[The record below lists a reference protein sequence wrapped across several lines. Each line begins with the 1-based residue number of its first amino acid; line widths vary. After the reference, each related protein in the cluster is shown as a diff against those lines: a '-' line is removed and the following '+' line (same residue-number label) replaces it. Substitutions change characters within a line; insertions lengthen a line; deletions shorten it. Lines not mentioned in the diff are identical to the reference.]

1 MEAPRSDSPRVV
13 GRALA
18 AAGEHR
24 AAGRAAEAEL
34 LYGQVLDA
42 EPGNADALYGLG
54 VLRYEQRDDVA
65 ARALLAA
72 AAAARPADAE
82 VAAALDAVEAALG
95 AGAAPLAG
103 VSAPAPSFGRRAF
116 RRLAVPTL
124 SALSQRPR
132 IWKYRALST
141 CLRVHGTPIE
151 LQPVLFVGSGEV
163 ILGEGVQFGWRTSP
177 LFYTGYCHVE
187 VTGPAAR
194 IEVGDRTEFN
204 NNTMLKSEGAGI
216 RVGADG
222 LFGAHVEVF
231 DSNFHDLHP
240 ERRHGG
246 TPKMA
251 PVDVGRNVFV
261 GMSVKIL
268 KGVTVG
274 DDSVIGAGAV
284 VSASV
289 PSGVIVAGN
298 PARIV
303 GELA

>member
-1 MEAPRSDSPRVV
+1 MAMASRSESPRVV
-13 GRALA
+13 EQALVVADAHQAGGRADEA
-18 AAGEHR
+18 A
-24 AAGRAAEAEL
+24 L
-34 LYGQVLDA
+34 LYEQVLGA
-42 EPGNADALYGLG
+42 EPGNVDALYGLA
-54 VLRYEQRDDVA
+54 VLHHERREDGQARRLLESALAVSPGDV
-65 ARALLAA
+65 R
-72 AAAARPADAE
+72 
-82 VAAALDAVEAALG
+82 VEAVLAELG
-95 AGAAPLAG
+95 PVAPRG
-103 VSAPAPSFGRRAF
+103 VVSSPSPSFSRRAF
-116 RRLAVPTL
+116 RRFAVPAL
-124 SALSQRPR
+124 SAASQRPR

-141 CLRVHGTPIE
+141 CLRVSGTPIE

-163 ILGEGVQFGWRTSP
+163 VLGEGVQFGWRSSP

-194 IEVGDRTEFN
+194 IEIGDRTEFN
-204 NNTMLKSEGAGI
+204 NNTMLKSEGPGLRI
-216 RVGADG
+216 GADG

-240 ERRHGG
+240 DRRNCG

-261 GMSVKIL
+261 GMGVKIL

-284 VSASV
+284 VSSSV